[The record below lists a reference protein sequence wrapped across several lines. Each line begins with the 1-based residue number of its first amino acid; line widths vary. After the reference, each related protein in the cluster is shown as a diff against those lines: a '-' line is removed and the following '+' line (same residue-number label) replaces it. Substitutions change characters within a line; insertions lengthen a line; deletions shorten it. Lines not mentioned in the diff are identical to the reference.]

1 MIRNDIRQFL
11 LPVLFL
17 IVVLLVWQLADYL
30 FEIKRIIL
38 PSPLEIAE
46 ESWKKIDD
54 LLKATLV
61 TGFAALSGFAISI
74 CLGVTLALLFS
85 ISKIAKQS
93 IYPYMILL
101 QTVPIVAIA
110 PLVIIWFGGGLS
122 SVVVIVTVISVFP
135 VVTNVTTGLTTVDAG
150 LTELMHLYQAS
161 RSDLLFKLKLPNAIP
176 YLLTGARIS
185 SGLTIVGAVV
195 GEYMAGHD
203 IDSRGLGYFIFMS
216 NQNFQVE
223 VLYASILLSTLL
235 GIFMVGLTVLVGKTI
250 LSRWAYTLH
259 QG

>member
-1 MIRNDIRQFL
+1 
-11 LPVLFL
+11 
-17 IVVLLVWQLADYL
+17 
-30 FEIKRIIL
+30 
-38 PSPLEIAE
+38 
-46 ESWKKIDD
+46 
-54 LLKATLV
+54 
-61 TGFAALSGFAISI
+61 
-74 CLGVTLALLFS
+74 
-85 ISKIAKQS
+85 
-93 IYPYMILL
+93 MILL

-161 RSDLLFKLKLPNAIP
+161 RSDLLFKLKLPNAVP

-235 GIFMVGLTVLVGKTI
+235 GIFMVGLTVLIGKTI